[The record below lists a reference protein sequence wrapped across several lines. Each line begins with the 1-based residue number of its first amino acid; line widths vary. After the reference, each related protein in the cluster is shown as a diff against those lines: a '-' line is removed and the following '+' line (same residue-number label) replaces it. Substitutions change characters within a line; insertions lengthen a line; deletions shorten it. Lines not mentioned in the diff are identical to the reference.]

1 MEDSNIPKWKVSGDW
16 FDVCK
21 CSIPCPCEFAQT
33 PTYGDCDGVLAYHIK
48 NGDYGKM
55 SLDGLNALALA
66 DFKGNI
72 WAGNTK
78 ANIAIFFDEK
88 ANDEQRDALNMIFTG
103 KAGYIIILTVNSAR
117 HEEVNGI
124 SRFHHT
130 GVFVYGK
137 DLNASHSRC
146 MLTSPIPINGVDNHC
161 FHSPFHINSMI
172 YYLQI

>member
-48 NGDYGKM
+48 NGDYGKT
-55 SLDGLNALALA
+55 SLDGLNALVLA

-88 ANDEQRDALNMIFTG
+88 AND
-103 KAGYIIILTVNSAR
+103 
-117 HEEVNGI
+117 
-124 SRFHHT
+124 
-130 GVFVYGK
+130 
-137 DLNASHSRC
+137 
-146 MLTSPIPINGVDNHC
+146 
-161 FHSPFHINSMI
+161 
-172 YYLQI
+172 